1 MEARLGLLGNQG
13 GKVMA
18 FSCKHLECEV
28 LSAGTSF
35 AVLPLLLMP
44 LVAYP
49 YALYVHASH
58 GEFGHFVMDAL
69 LPPVGII
76 HGIILLFGLLFG

>member
-1 MEARLGLLGNQG
+1 
-13 GKVMA
+13 MA
-18 FSCKHLECEV
+18 FLCKRTECEA
-28 LSAGTSF
+28 LSAATSF
-35 AVLPLLLMP
+35 PVLTLLIIP

-58 GEFGHFVMDAL
+58 GELGHLVMDAL

-76 HGIILLFGLLFG
+76 HGIILLFGL